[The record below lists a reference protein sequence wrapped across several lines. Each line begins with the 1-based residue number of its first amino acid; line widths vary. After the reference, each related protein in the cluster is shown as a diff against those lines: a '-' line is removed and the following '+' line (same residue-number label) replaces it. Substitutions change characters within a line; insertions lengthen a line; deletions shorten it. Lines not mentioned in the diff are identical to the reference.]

1 MMSSNDSSQL
11 DQEWFDRGK
20 EDAWAGKSKQPPE
33 HDPQAASLYDLGY
46 GEGGIERPPTSR
58 QISNVTSV
66 RRKRLTATVNLGELP
81 KSPKIGGL

>member
-33 HDPQAASLYDLGY
+33 HDPQAASFYDLGY
-46 GEGGIERPPTSR
+46 SEGDIERPPTSK
-58 QISNVTSV
+58 QISNV
-66 RRKRLTATVNLGELP
+66 E
-81 KSPKIGGL
+81 KS